1 MEFCLNI
8 IPAEDSNR
16 AAIDITGANV
26 SDLFNLKVKLTGQT
40 GGNATENV
48 EIMVPLK
55 DQSSF
60 AEFLKYMIQL

>member
-26 SDLFNLKVKLTGQT
+26 SDSFNLKVKLTGQT

-60 AEFLKYMIQL
+60 AEFLKYI